1 MLKMDPQSLQRMKK
15 AVRLTLR
22 ASRARIHRK
31 AIHRKAWASRTL
43 RLRPH
48 LRVGEICVPES

>member
-1 MLKMDPQSLQRMKK
+1 MKK